1 MIIGLGTDIIEIDRL
16 EKSLDRSGESFLNH
30 VYTQGE
36 LDVCPEAPVRRREF
50 LAGRWAA
57 KEACAKA
64 LGTGIGVNCSMQDV
78 EILPG
83 DNGRPVLT
91 MLGNARQT
99 ADNLGVTACHLSIS
113 HERNYACATV
123 ILEGEKLL
131 PQELRAE
138 NEALAAAIGKLLL
151 SRGLHLGTAESC
163 TGGLI
168 AATIT
173 AIPGSSEWFDG
184 GLVTYTNDWKH
195 RLLGVRQETLENHG
209 AVSEETVREMLQ
221 GLRDRHGLTAGL
233 AVSGIAGP
241 GGGTPLKPVGTVC
254 CGAFCQDKITVVTC
268 HFHGDRALVRLQ
280 SARRCLQLL
289 QKLLDD

>member
-1 MIIGLGTDIIEIDRL
+1 MLIGLGTDIIEIERL
-16 EKSLDRSGESFLNH
+16 EKSLERSGEAFLNH
-30 VYTQGE
+30 VYTQAE
-36 LDVCPEAPVRRREF
+36 LDACPEPPIRRREF

-64 LGTGIGVNCSMQDV
+64 LGTGIGLACSMQEV

-83 DNGRPVLT
+83 DQGRPVLT
-91 MLGNARQT
+91 LLGNARQT
-99 ADNLGVTACHLSIS
+99 ADNLGVTACHVSIS
-113 HERNYACATV
+113 HEHAYACATV
-123 ILEGEKLL
+123 ILEGEKAL

-138 NEALAAAIGKLLL
+138 NEALAAATGKLLL
-151 SRGLHLGTAESC
+151 ERSLHLGTAESC

-184 GLVTYTNDWKH
+184 GLVTYTNEWKH
-195 RLLGVRQETLENHG
+195 RLLGVHQETLETHG
-209 AVSEETVREMLQ
+209 AVSEQTVHEMLQ
-221 GLRDRHGLTAGL
+221 GLRERHGLTAGL

-241 GGGTPLKPVGTVC
+241 SGGTPQKPVGTVC
-254 CGAFCQDKITVVTC
+254 CGAFCQDKSLVVTC

-280 SARRCLQLL
+280 SVRRCLQLL
-289 QKLLDD
+289 QQLLTA